1 MLSAHSSPT
10 PITLSWDVLQLGGPM
25 AKSAYA
31 VTHGHRAHI
40 GSFEFEIDDRR

>member
-1 MLSAHSSPT
+1 
-10 PITLSWDVLQLGGPM
+10 M